1 MKITLRQMEV
11 FDAVATLG
19 SVTAAADRLGMSQSA
34 ASSALTDLQIILKRP
49 LFAHAKGR
57 PLQITD
63 EGKRLFPMVR
73 SLLSEVR
80 DIERAES
87 APLEGRLVIGATAM
101 VAETMLPTICIDFM
115 RRHPGVEIKVQA
127 DSAAVLFDRLSR
139 FELETAV
146 IEIFPDVEGLE
157 LIKWRTDE
165 LWLVVAPG
173 HPLAGRKGLT
183 IRDLGGMAWCSR
195 EATSNIAGRVRY
207 MLHEQL
213 GQFPVAFE
221 STSNWAVR
229 LAAIAGGGIACLSTA
244 MIDND
249 VDVGRLVRL
258 DVSDFR
264 LTRAISLAR
273 PKAIWRN
280 QLTRAFDQFLLDR
293 GDSRAP

>member
-1 MKITLRQMEV
+1 MKVTLRQLEV

-73 SLLSEVR
+73 SLLAEVR
-80 DIERAES
+80 DIESAES

-101 VAETMLPTICIDFM
+101 VAETMLPTICVEFM
-115 RRHPGVEIKVQA
+115 REHPGVEIKIEA
-127 DSAAVLFDRLSR
+127 DSAAILFDRLSR

-165 LWLVVAPG
+165 MWLVVAPG
-173 HPLAGRKGLT
+173 HPLADRGQLA
-183 IRDLGGMAWCSR
+183 IADLAGMAWCAR

-207 MLHEQL
+207 LLHEQL

-229 LAAIAGGGIACLSTA
+229 LAAIAGGGIACLSRT
-244 MIDND
+244 MVGND

-258 DVSDFR
+258 DIPEFR
-264 LTRAISLAR
+264 LTRALSLAR

-280 QLTRAFDQFLLDR
+280 RLTRAFDQFLLER
-293 GDSRAP
+293 GEGG